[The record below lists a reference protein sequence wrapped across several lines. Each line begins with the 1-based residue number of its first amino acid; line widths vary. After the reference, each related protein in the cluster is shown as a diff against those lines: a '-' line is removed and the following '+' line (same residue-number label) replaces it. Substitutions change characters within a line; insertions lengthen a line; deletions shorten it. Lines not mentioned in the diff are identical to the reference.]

1 MNPETAKGASLGDLA
16 KQLYGGRGREVTK
29 LLADLDVYFS
39 YGKNDSGEPVWSL
52 APFEAEGIP
61 QGISVQLWLTDLWL
75 FVFHQ
80 RELKRQPD
88 KETLVRLLRLN
99 TVFSGAKI
107 GFLVPKPG
115 APDQLAIAA
124 ELSATRLSL
133 EHLREAIAAVVGV
146 SREVWKTVPD

>member
-1 MNPETAKGASLGDLA
+1 MNPETTK
-16 KQLYGGRGREVTK
+16 RGREVTK
-29 LLADLDVYFS
+29 ILADLDFYFTF
-39 YGKNDSGEPVWSL
+39 GKNAAGQPVWSL
-52 APFEAEGIP
+52 VPFAAEGIP
-61 QGISVQLWLTDLWL
+61 LGISVQLWLSDLWL
-75 FVFHQ
+75 FVFHH

-88 KETLVRLLRLN
+88 RETLVRLLRLN

-133 EHLREAIAAVVGV
+133 EHVREAIAAVVGV
-146 SREVWKTVPD
+146 SREVWKMLPD